1 LSLIEDE
8 ETARRLARAI
18 MSDVTLYNG
27 DTIAHAMDP
36 ERDLATE
43 IEQARQLF
51 QKRVAPRFYMV
62 FEDGVRTWAADAR
75 ARATPAV
82 VAHRERVRDP
92 VVASQERRNTET
104 LEAAKR
110 SRTVMLLTIVLL
122 IAVAGAA
129 FAFVSHARHDEAPG
143 KHEGRR

>member
-1 LSLIEDE
+1 MSLIEDE
-8 ETARRLARAI
+8 DAARRLARAI

-27 DTIAHAMDP
+27 DRIAHAMDP

-43 IEQARQLF
+43 LEEARQLF
-51 QKRVAPRFYMV
+51 QKRAAPKYYML
-62 FEDGVRTWAADAR
+62 FEDVVRAWAADAR
-75 ARATPAV
+75 ARATPGV
-82 VAHRERVRDP
+82 VAERERVRDP
-92 VVASQERRNTET
+92 VVASQERRNAEA

-110 SRTVMLLTIVLL
+110 ARMVRLLAIVFL

-129 FAFVSHARHDEAPG
+129 FAFVSHRRHEDAPG